1 MNAARNL
8 SPGQFARYLCSAG
21 IWNRKIRWLLFEK
34 EEWLSGNLRREAAP
48 LILHYISKRKTAR
61 KRRGSCGKKR
71 KTAPGALRQNTPGKR
86 AYNQNQTRKTG
97 GGPHPKNGS
106 KSAGPAVKQM
116 VPDANSTDLHQQGK
130 IPDWNKNCG
139 SCTKSSQRIL

>member
-34 EEWLSGNLRREAAP
+34 EEWLSGNLRRKATP

-71 KTAPGALRQNTPGKR
+71 KNSAGRSSAKYAGQKGLQSKSDPENGGRATPEKR
-86 AYNQNQTRKTG
+86 KQKCRTG
-97 GGPHPKNGS
+97 GETNG
-106 KSAGPAVKQM
+106 A
-116 VPDANSTDLHQQGK
+116 
-130 IPDWNKNCG
+130 
-139 SCTKSSQRIL
+139 